1 MLIALKQKP
10 ALNCYAATETDH
22 CRAYTLSH
30 PGDQDYAIH
39 CDHNPDDRCDRC
51 SQLAS
56 VGGDI
61 EEVLETAQ
69 CSVETKDELVFLKF
83 RKSQTDWFG
92 KRGIPWHIAVTIRRG
107 VEGQME
113 IMTFVHLFDSCN
125 QDSSSVLVILS
136 MFSVN

>member
-1 MLIALKQKP
+1 M
-10 ALNCYAATETDH
+10 NCYAATETDH

-51 SQLAS
+51 SQFAS

-83 RKSQTDWFG
+83 RKVRLIGLASEES
-92 KRGIPWHIAVTIRRG
+92 RGILQSRSEEELRDKWK
-107 VEGQME
+107 
-113 IMTFVHLFDSCN
+113 
-125 QDSSSVLVILS
+125 
-136 MFSVN
+136 